1 MGPISILRVPLKQSE
16 VLLLVVQR
24 HAFRIPRDKQFW
36 ASTVIHHL
44 KALLFVACLCCVSI
58 PGGQAATWP
67 EHEVAGFRAFD
78 TGDYLGAVEQFE
90 AALIFAYEE
99 QASPR
104 DLGAILENLATVYF
118 AVGRHQDAWASIQR
132 WDKILAQ
139 SANEP
144 WVPEQQ
150 IVRDPLARLI
160 IGARDKTQSRTEPSR
175 DAELAAV
182 ATVAPPTPGDYAIHL
197 ESAGIESNV
206 QSSWDQLKAT
216 YPAQFADKSLLVRQV
231 DLGDR
236 GIFYRILAAPYGDS
250 ADAGNVCRELEA
262 FGQYCAVYSLE

>member
-1 MGPISILRVPLKQSE
+1 MFYSLKPL
-16 VLLLVVQR
+16 LCVVG
-24 HAFRIPRDKQFW
+24 F
-36 ASTVIHHL
+36 L
-44 KALLFVACLCCVSI
+44 CLSI
-58 PGGQAATWP
+58 PGVQGATWP
-67 EHEVAGFRAFD
+67 EYKIAGFSAFD
-78 TGDYLGAVEQFE
+78 NGDYRGAVEQFE
-90 AALIFAYEE
+90 AALTIAYDE
-99 QASPR
+99 QAPAQ

-118 AVGRHQDAWASIQR
+118 TVGRHQDAWASIER

-236 GIFYRILAAPYGDS
+236 GIFYRILAAPYADS